1 MKHAKKLII
10 LILVISII
18 INLELRFVTDNNYV
32 LLNLKVENEAFTSL
46 QLDITPDSADRNAQ
60 RLGMS
65 KGEIILIA
73 LMMNNYS
80 VNDDILDKLDK
91 RVCVRNK
98 NRLVHFNLH
107 FIQM

>member
-98 NRLVHFNLH
+98 NRLMHFN
-107 FIQM
+107 